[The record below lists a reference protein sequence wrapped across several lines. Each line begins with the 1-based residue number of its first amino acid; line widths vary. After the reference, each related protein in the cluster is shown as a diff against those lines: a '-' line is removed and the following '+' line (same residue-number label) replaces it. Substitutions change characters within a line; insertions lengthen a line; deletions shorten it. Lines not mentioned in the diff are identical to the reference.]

1 MRYKIDWNGMDMMQ
15 IPGRGSAQQLLKKD
29 KTEIHF
35 VI

>member
-15 IPGRGSAQQLLKKD
+15 IQSTGLAQQLLKKD
-29 KTEIHF
+29 KTAIHF